1 MNDLSSQKIKN
12 EIANFL
18 VKMSEIQQSE
28 NLLKEYL
35 NKTASL
41 EKTILDDYD
50 KFIVELNDKIKE
62 NQNTLKEV
70 ANNLSAVICE
80 EIKENQNTL
89 KEVANNLSTVICEEI
104 KENQNSLKKLSNNLN
119 YENKEKFN
127 NEFQLYKDKTE
138 NELINCKN
146 KVDYYVSQQ
155 QQIND
160 YTSIKFNDIIEEFNS
175 MLNLIDNDFVTHIKS
190 FTIELKTIEKHL
202 QDLIN
207 VQENSMKNLTAKI
220 IEEYNSLNSKQ
231 ERMINRNFLFL
242 IICVISSL
250 ITLFFIIL

>member
-70 ANNLSAVICE
+70 ANNLSA
-80 EIKENQNTL
+80 
-89 KEVANNLSTVICEEI
+89 VICEEI